1 VTYVFTQDVPIS
13 AEVYGK
19 IATNIGREPMKGL
32 LMHVASKTGDGKL
45 HYFDVW
51 ESKEL
56 CDRAFEERIAPAT
69 RRVLSDSAAPPASE
83 AGRHVLDIVEVRR
96 S

>member
-19 IATNIGREPMKGL
+19 IATKVGSEPMKGL
-32 LMHVASKTGDGKL
+32 IMHVASKATDGKL

-56 CDRAFEERIAPAT
+56 CDRAFEERISPAT
-69 RRVLSDSAAPPASE
+69 RSVLSDSGMTPNSQAE
-83 AGRHVLDIVEVRR
+83 RHVLDIVEVRR